1 MNSNQTFPRLCR
13 VLEIYEADFGCEER
27 PDGQETMVCV
37 RLLDTTENA
46 NLSEH
51 PEYTIRTADQ
61 ALYDAGIDEGDR
73 VWFDPESGKIEKA
86 LKYKEVTKEY
96 QNGTILL

>member
-51 PEYTIRTADQ
+51 PEYTRIRHSMM
-61 ALYDAGIDEGDR
+61 
-73 VWFDPESGKIEKA
+73 PESMRAIASGLTRNPGRLRKRLNHTKI
-86 LKYKEVTKEY
+86 
-96 QNGTILL
+96 

>member
-1 MNSNQTFPRLCR
+1 MNNNQTFPRLCR

-46 NLSEH
+46 NLSVLDYGGRQVHGARE
-51 PEYTIRTADQ
+51 TNRRSFR
-61 ALYDAGIDEGDR
+61 G
-73 VWFDPESGKIEKA
+73 
-86 LKYKEVTKEY
+86 
-96 QNGTILL
+96 

>member
-61 ALYDAGIDEGDR
+61 ALYDAGIDEGA
-73 VWFDPESGKIEKA
+73 SGLTRNPGRLRKRLNHTKI
-86 LKYKEVTKEY
+86 
-96 QNGTILL
+96 

>member
-13 VLEIYEADFGCEER
+13 VLEIYEADFGGEER

-73 VWFDPESGKIEKA
+73 VWFDPESGQIEKA
-86 LKYKEVTKEY
+86 AESH
-96 QNGTILL
+96 

>member
-61 ALYDAGIDEGDR
+61 ALYDAGINEAIA
-73 VWFDPESGKIEKA
+73 SGLTRNPGRLRKRLNHTKI
-86 LKYKEVTKEY
+86 
-96 QNGTILL
+96 

>member
-61 ALYDAGIDEGDR
+61 APMM
-73 VWFDPESGKIEKA
+73 PESMRAIASGLTRNPGRLRKRLNHTKI
-86 LKYKEVTKEY
+86 
-96 QNGTILL
+96 